1 MLWPMKYRQ
10 SGFTLIELLVVVA
23 IAAVLI
29 SLATPSFQSMMVRRS
44 VQSAADALV
53 GDLRFARSEAVKR
66 TDTVVVCSSS
76 SGNSCL
82 VTASWKDG
90 WVVFVDK
97 NANGAIDAGEDIL
110 RVQQVLPNIASIAST
125 NPPGD
130 NSRFSFQALGWAKAA
145 NQTFFITPAATG
157 FASSARLV
165 CLSST
170 GRAALRAKEDTSC
183 T

>member
-1 MLWPMKYRQ
+1 MKYRQ

-29 SLATPSFQSMMVRRS
+29 SLATPSFRSLMVKRS

-66 TDTVVVCSSS
+66 TNTVIVCSSS
-76 SGNSCL
+76 NGASCL
-82 VTASWKDG
+82 ATASWKDG
-90 WVVFVDK
+90 WVVFVDS
-97 NANGAIDAGEDIL
+97 NGNGAIDAGEDIL
-110 RVQQVLPNIASIAST
+110 RVQQVLSNIASIASLT
-125 NPPGD
+125 PGSD
-130 NSRFSFQALGWAKAA
+130 LPKFTYQSLGWAKAA
-145 NQTFFITPAATG
+145 TQTFFITPEGSAY
-157 FASSARLV
+157 ASAARLV
-165 CLSST
+165 CVSIT